1 MISSLITFGG
11 SEYSTYNRKGIM
23 GRQISLG
30 SPALVTLPL
39 QQWRGVPT
47 HCLLMREERMS
58 GKKLSSIT
66 LDRVGRL
73 KHDCHRLSN
82 AIVGPVVIDISAAHY
97 KGRTCYACAKLPKLL
112 TVPRCAVKGPRCL

>member
-1 MISSLITFGG
+1 
-11 SEYSTYNRKGIM
+11 M
-23 GRQISLG
+23 G
-30 SPALVTLPL
+30 
-39 QQWRGVPT
+39 
-47 HCLLMREERMS
+47 

-73 KHDCHRLSN
+73 KHGCHRLSN